1 MNRTASLL
9 IIAFFTSACGSRNP
23 KGIDLAKPVSAAGLK
38 PIEVSVLE
46 AKPSAAKTEPTIPA
60 VLSVEHTAVVLA
72 QRDGIVTALH
82 VEEGMRVAKGHLMA
96 QLDDHDLRIQLREAD
111 ARGSAACSSKNG
123 SIQAQA
129 QLNRSELDQNRTLF
143 KEGLTSQRQLDRAQA
158 QLDVSLQEAEKSQLN
173 TRIARAKVEAVQ
185 AEIDKTQVCAPFDG
199 VIIHRQ
205 ISLGANA
212 VRNDKLFELA
222 QSGPLQV
229 RFQSAPTR
237 RIGEIELLLPD
248 GDRVVARARIQRVTP
263 VADVASNTLGY
274 VAEVIGGAG
283 LIPGMAVNVRI
294 AGPAAGVTMWLPRM
308 AFSAVD
314 GSTGSLFVVEGERC
328 AARTVSIKS
337 VDGDQV
343 EVGEGLTAGDL
354 VIFAPRAA
362 LKSGDVVAIR
372 N

>member
-9 IIAFFTSACGSRNP
+9 IIAFFTSACGPRNP

-46 AKPSAAKTEPTIPA
+46 AKPSAAKTEPAIPA

-96 QLDDHDLRIQLREAD
+96 QLDDHDLRIQLREATLEVS
-111 ARGSAACSSKNG
+111 RLLVEERQY
-123 SIQAQA
+123 QAQA
-129 QLNRSELDQNRTLF
+129 QLNRSELDQNKTLF
-143 KEGLTSQRQLDRAQA
+143 KEGLTSQRQLDRAEA
-158 QLDVSLQEAEKSQLN
+158 QLNVSLQEAEKSQLN

-314 GSTGSLFVVEGERC
+314 GSAGSLFVVEGERC

-362 LKSGDVVAIR
+362 LKSGDAVAVR

>member
-9 IIAFFTSACGSRNP
+9 IIALFTSACGSRNP
-23 KGIDLAKPVSAAGLK
+23 KGTDLAKPVSAAGLK

-46 AKPSAAKTEPTIPA
+46 VKPSAAKAVPSIPA
-60 VLSVEHTAVVLA
+60 VLSVEHTAVILA
-72 QRDGIVTALH
+72 QRDGIVTGLH
-82 VEEGMRVAKGHLMA
+82 AEEGMRVAKGQVMA
-96 QLDDHDLRIQLREAD
+96 QLDDRDLRIQLREATLEVS
-111 ARGSAACSSKNG
+111 RLLVEEQQY
-123 SIQAQA
+123 QAQA

-158 QLDVSLQEAEKSQLN
+158 QLDVSLQEAEKSRLN
-173 TRIARAKVEAVQ
+173 TRIARAKVDAVQ
-185 AEIDKTQVCAPFDG
+185 AEIDKTLVCAPFDG

-212 VRNDKLFELA
+212 VRNEKLFELA

-229 RFQSAPTR
+229 KFQSAPSR

-283 LIPGMAVNVRI
+283 LIPGMAVNVRFP
-294 AGPAAGVTMWLPRM
+294 GAAVGVTVWLPRM
-308 AFSAVD
+308 AFSAVAD
-314 GSTGSLFVVEGERC
+314 STGSLFVIDGERC
-328 AARTVSIKS
+328 TARTVSIRS
-337 VDGDQV
+337 IDGDQV
-343 EVGEGLTAGDL
+343 EVRSGLAAGDL
-354 VIFAPRAA
+354 VIFAPPAS
-362 LKSGDVVAIR
+362 LKSGDAITIR
-372 N
+372 P